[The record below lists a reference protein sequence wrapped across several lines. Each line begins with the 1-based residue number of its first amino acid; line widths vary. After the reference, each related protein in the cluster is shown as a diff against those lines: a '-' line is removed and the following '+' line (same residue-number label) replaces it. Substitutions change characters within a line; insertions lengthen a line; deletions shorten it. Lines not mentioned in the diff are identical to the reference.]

1 MSLEAYLFAIKVAQ
15 ELGQMKQ
22 IETDRNRP
30 KENKGAHTLF
40 FWARAWRRCNRMGPR
55 NGECLTAS
63 RHYSTNEHQAVH
75 GCSSLNRMQMAC
87 LRSRSCPLLCMHSWL
102 NGREDNDLQ
111 AAVVAIKLQGH
122 NHKPSGGCAAAEDVH
137 VAQAAAEDV
146 HDAQEGSNWSSRH
159 FRRAADV
166 VAFTVTV
173 NEVAELQAA

>member
-1 MSLEAYLFAIKVAQ
+1 
-15 ELGQMKQ
+15 
-22 IETDRNRP
+22 
-30 KENKGAHTLF
+30 
-40 FWARAWRRCNRMGPR
+40 
-55 NGECLTAS
+55 
-63 RHYSTNEHQAVH
+63 
-75 GCSSLNRMQMAC
+75 
-87 LRSRSCPLLCMHSWL
+87 MHSWL